1 MPAEVL
7 VIDDMAALPRYPVAL
22 VLNQNAHAERSA
34 YPAGDGTAYLLGL
47 PYTMLRREFGVPRPP
62 RPVATRAR
70 RTSRRSARADPA
82 GMTARTLRAIATL
95 PGSVRDSIEVIAVVG
110 AAAPG
115 SADHATIVATTGV
128 GVTIERDVTDMV
140 ERLAWADLTVTSGG
154 STVWEVARIGGS
166 ALVVETSP
174 EVRLARGLERVG
186 LFDRLGP
193 AIGLDD
199 VAIGSAIARR
209 LDDVAWRTR
218 MASLGPSL
226 VDGQGAARVVAAVAG
241 LDAR

>member
-1 MPAEVL
+1 
-7 VIDDMAALPRYPVAL
+7 MAALPRYPVAL

-70 RTSRRSARADPA
+70 RILATFGGADPA

-115 SADHATIVATTGV
+115 SADLATIVATTGI
-128 GVTIERDVTDMV
+128 GVTVERDVTDMV

-154 STVWEVARIGGS
+154 STVWELARIGGP

-174 EVRLARGLERVG
+174 AEVLLARGLERVG

-199 VAIGSAIARR
+199 AAIGSAIARR